1 MSSRRRARE
10 LALQVLYQFE
20 LAGTPPEEG
29 LPLIAEHFQADPAD
43 LPFARELA
51 EGTVARLPE
60 LDALI
65 AQTSEHWSLS
75 RMARVDLAILRLAA
89 YELRYRSDIPASV
102 TLNEAIELGKK
113 YGGEET
119 GPFLNGVLDR
129 VATLLS
135 RKRA

>member
-1 MSSRRRARE
+1 MSSRRRSRE
-10 LALQVLYQFE
+10 LALQALYQYE

-29 LPLIAEHFQADPAD
+29 LPLIAEHFQADPSD

-65 AQTSEHWSLS
+65 ERTSEHWSLS

-89 YELRYRSDIPASV
+89 YELRYRPDIPTSV

-113 YGGEET
+113 YGSDET
-119 GPFLNGVLDR
+119 APFVNGILDQVAVL
-129 VATLLS
+129 VA

>member
-51 EGTVARLPE
+51 EGTVARVPE

>member
-10 LALQVLYQFE
+10 LALQVLYQFD

-51 EGTVARLPE
+51 EGTAARLPE

-65 AQTSEHWSLS
+65 AQTSEHWSLP

-89 YELRYRSDIPASV
+89 YELRFRADIPASV
-102 TLNEAIELGKK
+102 SLNEAIEIGKK

-129 VATLLS
+129 VATLLA

>member
-1 MSSRRRARE
+1 VSSRRRARE

>member
-10 LALQVLYQFE
+10 LALQALYQFD

-51 EGTVARLPE
+51 EGTAARLPE

-65 AQTSEHWSLS
+65 AQTSEHWSLP
-75 RMARVDLAILRLAA
+75 RMARVDLAILRLAV
-89 YELRYRSDIPASV
+89 YELRFRADIPASV
-102 TLNEAIELGKK
+102 SLNEAIEIGKK

-129 VATLLS
+129 VATLLA